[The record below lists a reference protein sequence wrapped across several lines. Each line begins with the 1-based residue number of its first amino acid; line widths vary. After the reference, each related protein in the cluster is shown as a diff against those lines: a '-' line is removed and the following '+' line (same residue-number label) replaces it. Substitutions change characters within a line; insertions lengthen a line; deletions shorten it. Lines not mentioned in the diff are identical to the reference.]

1 VPACTSTISEQFG
14 KDLAGQYLEGG
25 GKQAAIDF
33 ALAPDLAEVERTMK
47 LLLAKGGG
55 KAKLANGIEIEVR
68 HSGWKGING
77 KVGYGSEVIQ
87 GAGVVERL
95 GVTEMQGKVT
105 QTGVQQGA
113 QQAAGQTG
121 SAVAKD
127 QRATPNRER
136 K

>member
-1 VPACTSTISEQFG
+1 MGHFYSDEV
-14 KDLAGQYLEGG
+14 GQYYCDGDKYLKGG

-33 ALAPDLAEVERTMK
+33 ALAPDLAEVSKTLEA
-47 LLLAKGGG
+47 LLRVGGG
-55 KAKLANGIEIEVR
+55 KSKLSNGVVIEVR

-77 KVGYGSEVIQ
+77 KVGYGSEVIP

-127 QRATPNRER
+127 QRAAPNRE
-136 K
+136 KK

>member
-1 VPACTSTISEQFG
+1 VSEQFSD
-14 KDLAGQYLEGG
+14 KIAGQYLEGG

-33 ALAPDLAEVERTMK
+33 SLAPGLGDVSQALEK
-47 LLLAKGGG
+47 LAKRGGG
-55 KAKLANGIEIEVR
+55 TVRLPNGVVLEVR

-77 KVGYGSEVIQ
+77 KVGYGSEVIP

-95 GVTEMQGKVT
+95 GVTEMQSKVG

-121 SAVAKD
+121 G
-127 QRATPNRER
+127 
-136 K
+136 